1 MASSKLRQSCSFP
14 ILLVSFLNFILFILS
29 LASIAPTLLLKMPP
43 TSLGYAFLMVSSI
56 SLFSSLIGFYS
67 QFCFTTH
74 VTLLLG
80 SSLAQFLAIL
90 TLFTRENPSLT
101 MLKSPRDPREA
112 KVLVRLECG
121 LMMVM
126 FVMQLGV
133 LVVSCVVQRCWVRRR
148 EDQSAEDAKE
158 AWAQKKREWMVK
170 VHENEGIVP
179 ITTKIGE
186 VKGVELDEKMKSKCG
201 QWV

>member
-14 ILLVSFLNFILFILS
+14 ILLVSFLNFILS
-29 LASIAPTLLLKMPP
+29 AASIAPMILLKMPP

-56 SLFSSLIGFYS
+56 SLFSALIGFYS

-80 SSLAQFLAIL
+80 SSLAQFLAFL
-90 TLFTRENPSLT
+90 TLFTRENPSLA

-133 LVVSCVVQRCWVRRR
+133 LVVSCVVQWCWVRRR
-148 EDQSAEDAKE
+148 EDQSAEAAKE

-170 VHENEGIVP
+170 VHENEGTVP
-179 ITTKIGE
+179 VTTKIGE
-186 VKGVELDEKMKSKCG
+186 VKGLELDEKMKSKCG
-201 QWV
+201 QCV

>member
-14 ILLVSFLNFILFILS
+14 LLLVSFLNFIIFILS
-29 LASIAPTLLLKMPP
+29 LASIAPMLLLKMPP

-90 TLFTRENPSLT
+90 TLFTRENPSLA

-112 KVLVRLECG
+112 KVLVRLEW
-121 LMMVM
+121 
-126 FVMQLGV
+126 
-133 LVVSCVVQRCWVRRR
+133 WVRRR
-148 EDQSAEDAKE
+148 EDQSAEAAKE

-170 VHENEGIVP
+170 VHENEGAVP

-186 VKGVELDEKMKSKCG
+186 VKGVELNEKMKSKCG
-201 QWV
+201 QRV